1 MLQGV
6 WNKEFVFGPKTLRQ
20 GLFKGNLTIN
30 PAKSRMD
37 LFTKRV
43 KDIKDPARSVPG
55 PEDIPVRPAPG
66 RRRFWRRLGR
76 ALGLG
81 LAGVFIALPLL
92 FFAGYFRLRGQVLD
106 SAAHLGTVI
115 QNQSQN
121 LPWAGLVSF
130 LPNAKGTGFA
140 DLMPQLMPLLRSAGD
155 SYQALQV
162 LAASAT
168 RIADGV
174 AYLEENGLNLMLTGQ
189 GREVLG
195 KLIAVRDSLAETYD
209 ATGKIPAE
217 GEGGA
222 FLEVRMALGRARD
235 FLSSLIAWLDASGPR
250 RLAIL
255 LENSAEMR
263 PGGGFL
269 GSYVELTL
277 EKGSITGI
285 TVRDIN
291 EADRELDLRTV
302 PPRQL
307 QGLVRNWR
315 AADSNWFFDFSA
327 SAEKTLHF
335 LDASGLYRTSDT
347 FAGAIAIS
355 PKVVGDLLALT
366 GPIGLPSGQKLDQAT
381 FLRTLQ
387 AEVEN
392 GQIAGADAP
401 KGILSEAAPVLLGK
415 LRELDQTARGKL
427 LDLMSGWAEGKDLRI
442 YIRDKQLQRFAEDYG
457 LAGRPAELAQ
467 GWNGAYLAVA
477 NANIGG
483 GKTDTIMDQ
492 SVDWQVQFTAEGL
505 VRTHLKITRKNT
517 AGASDAWWYTMPNAD
532 FLQVFATPGSKL
544 TYAEGGR
551 AEKITPKTDYARNG
565 YAKDAQVAALEATRT
580 EYAEYPQVQGYQQS
594 GKQVFATWTRTE
606 RGGKSAVVLD
616 YEHRATI
623 LPQAGARYELV
634 FDKQPASRST
644 YHFEASAPIGYV
656 FEESGSPIFEYKSDD
671 PAGQLVVP
679 LTLRKVQI

>member
-1 MLQGV
+1 
-6 WNKEFVFGPKTLRQ
+6 
-20 GLFKGNLTIN
+20 
-30 PAKSRMD
+30 MD

-43 KDIKDPARSVPG
+43 KDIKDPVRSGSVPASV
-55 PEDIPVRPAPG
+55 PVQPVPA
-66 RRRFWRRLGR
+66 RRRSWRRLGR

-81 LAGVFIALPLL
+81 LTGVLIALPLL
-92 FFAGYFRLRGQVLD
+92 FFVGYFRLRGQVLD
-106 SAAHLGTVI
+106 SARQLGTTI
-115 QNQSQN
+115 RDQGQK
-121 LPWAGLVSF
+121 LPWSNLAAF
-130 LPNAKGTGFA
+130 LSDENKAGFA
-140 DLMPQLMPLLRSAGD
+140 ELIPQILPLLRSAGD
-155 SYQALQV
+155 SYQSLQA

-168 RIADGV
+168 RIAEDV
-174 AYLEENGLNLMLTGQ
+174 NYLEENGLNLMLAGQ
-189 GREVLG
+189 GQEVIG
-195 KLIAVRDSLAETYD
+195 KLAAVRDSLAGTYD
-209 ATGKIPAE
+209 ATGKISSA

-222 FLEVRMALGRARD
+222 FLEMRMALGLARD
-235 FLSSLIAWLDASGPR
+235 LLSGLVSWLDASEPR

-269 GSYVELTL
+269 GSYAELTL

-291 EADRELDLRTV
+291 DADRELDLRTV
-302 PPRQL
+302 PPKQL

-315 AADSNWFFDFSA
+315 AADSNWFFDFPA

-335 LDASGLYRTSDT
+335 LDASGLYRASGT

-355 PKVVGDLLALT
+355 PKVVGDILALT
-366 GPIGLPSGQKLDQAT
+366 GPLALPSGQKLDQAS

-415 LRELDQTARGKL
+415 LRELDQAARGKL
-427 LDLMSGWAEGKDLRI
+427 LDLLPDWAEGKDLRI
-442 YIRDKQLQRFAEDYG
+442 YVRDKQLQRFVENYG
-457 LAGRPAELAQ
+457 LAGRTAELAQ
-467 GWNGAYLAVA
+467 GWNGAYLAVV

-483 GKTDTIMDQ
+483 GKTDTVMDQ
-492 SVDWQVQFTAEGL
+492 KVNWQVQFTAEGL
-505 VRTHLKITRKNT
+505 VRTHLTITRQNT
-517 AGASDAWWYTMPNAD
+517 ASASDAWWYTMPNVD
-532 FLQVFATPGSKL
+532 FLQVFAAPGSKL

-551 AEKITPKTDYARNG
+551 AEKVTPKADYARNG
-565 YAKDAQVAALEATRT
+565 YAKDAQVTALEATRT

-594 GKQVFATWTRTE
+594 GKQVLATWTRTE
-606 RGGKSAVVLD
+606 RGARSVVVLD

-623 LPQAGARYELV
+623 LPQVGARYELV
-634 FDKQPASRST
+634 FDKQPASRGT

-671 PAGQLVVP
+671 PAGRLVVP